1 MVMRGLEELSAKFYN
16 RFSHSKVS
24 ATPSYG
30 STTSLQ
36 PATASVDDADS
47 PNFSQNSFY
56 GRVRHFASIT
66 DPRLVFTPNTELFK
80 AKELLGAVRQGNS
93 EASPSEIRR
102 AKVLYG
108 SAFHPD
114 SGELQ
119 NVMGRMCFNVYGS
132 TLMCGGMMVFY
143 RSTAGVFFWQWANQ
157 SFNALVNYTNRNA
170 KSPLTKKDLL
180 TAYTSAVSGALGVAF
195 GLKWFCAYKKLSV
208 AWQRLVPISAV
219 CVANFINIPLMRQN
233 ELKYGMTVSDA
244 EGNEVG
250 KSKTAAFKAIGQVA
264 FSRNIIVIPSMVLTP
279 MIVDV
284 AAARW
289 KWFGKNLKVLNIPAQ
304 LGLIFVLFGAM
315 VPVGCGLF
323 PQQSSISVESLKRF
337 EPETYES
344 LRTRG
349 LDTVYFNKGL

>member
-1 MVMRGLEELSAKFYN
+1 MVKGLEDLSAKLYN
-16 RFSHSKVS
+16 RLTHSKVS
-24 ATPSYG
+24 PVPSHSHTLLQNPV
-30 STTSLQ
+30 ST
-36 PATASVDDADS
+36 VDADS
-47 PNFSQNSFY
+47 PIFSPNSFY
-56 GRVRHFASIT
+56 GRVRHFAAIT
-66 DPRLVFTPNTELFK
+66 DPRLVFTPNRELFK
-80 AKELLGAVRQGNS
+80 AKALLDSVRQGN
-93 EASPSEIRR
+93 EVQASPSELRR

-170 KSPLTKKDLL
+170 KSPLTKKDLI

-195 GLKWFCAYKKLSV
+195 GLKWFCAWKKLGV
-208 AWQRLVPISAV
+208 MWQRLVPITAV

-233 ELKYGMTVSDA
+233 ELKYGMSVSDA
-244 EGNEVG
+244 DGNEVG
-250 KSKTAAFKAIGQVA
+250 KSKTAAFKAISQVA
-264 FSRNIIVIPSMVLTP
+264 FSRNLIVIPSMVLTP
-279 MIVDV
+279 LIVDATAV
-284 AAARW
+284 RW
-289 KWFGKNLKVLNIPAQ
+289 KWFAKNLKVLNLPVQ

-323 PQQSSISVESLKRF
+323 PQKSSIKVDSLKRF
-337 EPETYES
+337 EPETYEE
-344 LRTRG
+344 LKALG
-349 LDTVYFNKGL
+349 LERVYFNKGL